1 MKKKQVNKEKTETE
15 LILEFLHNLASDTKN
30 PENSP
35 LNAILSFINEP
46 SVITA
51 IEKINDKLGCKYE
64 DYIDYFWTIEDV
76 ENLIALKETDYEKY
90 YTIIYYEN
98 ILLNMLTK
106 LFEIRYTIVLNFED
120 IYKSYLLELNTK
132 N

>member
-51 IEKINDKLGCKYE
+51 IEKINL
-64 DYIDYFWTIEDV
+64 
-76 ENLIALKETDYEKY
+76 
-90 YTIIYYEN
+90 
-98 ILLNMLTK
+98 
-106 LFEIRYTIVLNFED
+106 
-120 IYKSYLLELNTK
+120 
-132 N
+132 